1 MSEANENEVEVLRT
15 EIEKL
20 RAENS
25 LLKSNLRIGPEKTP
39 GTATTGD
46 DSPAERPVRVL
57 LLPDSSKRHDGAGP
71 GPAVAANI
79 ARVLITTLRKRQPDV
94 DWRAE
99 HDLSEIPEHA
109 ACFQLGEVTRRMMG
123 DGTSTPRTF
132 KLTRRDSGQLTISRV
147 IVPGEPESDQFHEK
161 YERQIGYMN
170 DLLVE
175 GQAAHDASAEHHA
188 TWSLKAFDLVSKR
201 AELGLAQ
208 FQAGTSDWKETLSA
222 PRPEY
227 DPRYQVTAD
236 MPIGY

>member
-1 MSEANENEVEVLRT
+1 MNEADENDVEDLRI
-15 EIEKL
+15 EIERLKT
-20 RAENS
+20 ENS
-25 LLKSNLRIGPEKTP
+25 HLRSNLRIGPET
-39 GTATTGD
+39 TAGSV
-46 DSPAERPVRVL
+46 DSTNVGPMARPVRVL
-57 LLPDSSKRHDGAGP
+57 LLPDPSKPHEGTGP
-71 GPAVAANI
+71 GPTVAANI
-79 ARVLITTLRKRQPDV
+79 ARILITDLRKQQPDF

-99 HDLSEIPEHA
+99 HDLSEIPEDA

-123 DGTSTPRTF
+123 DEASIPRTF
-132 KLTRRDSGQLTISRV
+132 RLKRRDSGQLTISTV
-147 IVPGEPESDQFHEK
+147 IVLGEPESDQSHEK

-170 DLLVE
+170 DLLSE
-175 GQAAHDASAEHHA
+175 GKAAHDASAGHHA

-208 FQAGTSDWKETLSA
+208 FQAGTSDWKGTLSA